1 MKYVGVVRQHQNEI
15 GRERERERDRISINC
30 TAVRLRRPSFI
41 TMPTCGGIVA
51 ALWENLSIA
60 GTCVCMHGIVIIRIH
75 TVPKEIYSHD
85 DCTPGKEEYT
95 LFTEKYNFSSG
106 ATILAAK
113 TTTDN
118 QWNWDI

>member
-1 MKYVGVVRQHQNEI
+1 MRSGE
-15 GRERERERDRISINC
+15 GEGERERERERDRISINC

-41 TMPTCGGIVA
+41 TMPTCGGIA

-60 GTCVCMHGIVIIRIH
+60 GTCVCMHGIVIRIH
-75 TVPKEIYSHD
+75 TVPKEMYSYD